1 MKTVFSPSRTLF
13 PPALLAVLLVAA
25 APQQQARAQAQVELG
40 PRVGYE
46 IEQLNELSVGADL
59 RASTAALPFQVNGT
73 FDYYFASEEFDASD
87 FDDSDERENAFIG
100 AERVFR
106 FTANALYEAG
116 LDNQYFTPYFG
127 PGLSVT
133 RISYVDESVDVFGD
147 DSTTDLGLN
156 AVGGAEFGLGGLR
169 PFVQAEFVL
178 LGDAEPVQLTAGL
191 LFNVGG
197 S

>member
-1 MKTVFSPSRTLF
+1 MKTFFSSSRTLF
-13 PPALLAVLLVAA
+13 SAALLAVLLAAA
-25 APQQQARAQAQVELG
+25 APQQQARAQAQIELG

-59 RASTAALPFQVNGT
+59 RASAAALPFQVNGT
-73 FDYYFASEEFDASD
+73 FDYYFVSEEFDASD
-87 FDDSDERENAFIG
+87 FDDGDERENAFIG
-100 AERVFR
+100 AERGFR

-133 RISYVDESVDVFGD
+133 RISYVDEFGD